1 MKHLA
6 RNLMLILMP
15 AWIALPVLAEDYRM
29 INLGGSN
36 LAGGKAIAI
45 NDRNQI
51 AGMLTNQYS
60 LVHAVLWEKGVMTDL
75 GTLGGRTSTLGAS
88 RHCLN
93 NKGQVVGWSEG
104 VNVSHAFVWQ
114 NGVMTDLTPLPGI
127 SSLAVAINDA
137 GQIAGTSV
145 GGAIPVSHAVIWQNG
160 AMIDLGSLIPGGSSG
175 ATDINALGPV
185 TGWADTAPGVRHAFI
200 WKDGQMTDLGA
211 PGGDSN
217 FSNGV
222 AINDSGAVVGNSSS
236 DIAPYTSHGFFWAN
250 GMTDIGTLGGAGTE
264 VQALNGL
271 GQVVGRSDPT
281 FGFGRPF
288 LWQNGQVTDLG
299 TLGGDN
305 FGIANDITQGSQVV
319 GYASTPAFHSFH
331 SFLWQN
337 GQMIDLGTLGG
348 TFSTG
353 IAINNKGW
361 IVGYSTV
368 TDSYYSS
375 AVLWTPDRS
384 PVADASATPIQV
396 ISPDNLSAQVTLDGS
411 RSSDPDGDSL
421 TYKWSSSRYWWFI
434 STGVKLTVWLSV
446 GSNPVTLEVS
456 DGWITNS
463 TSITVTVITAGQAVN
478 NLAGQV
484 SAANLQSGVTNTLL
498 GDLSA
503 AASSFNRGSFTSGAN
518 QLQQFMADVSA
529 QSGKKI
535 DMATANAFIAAAQ
548 AIVSAVAAK

>member
-1 MKHLA
+1 M
-6 RNLMLILMP
+6 
-15 AWIALPVLAEDYRM
+15 
-29 INLGGSN
+29 GSSFS
-36 LAGGKAIAI
+36 
-45 NDRNQI
+45 RVESVQI
-51 AGMLTNQYS
+51 ACIGPL
-60 LVHAVLWEKGVMTDL
+60 TDL

-93 NKGQVVGWSEG
+93 NMGQVVGWSEPANG
-104 VNVSHAFVWQ
+104 FSHAFVWQ
-114 NGVMTDLTPLPGI
+114 NGVMTDLAPLPGI
-127 SSLAVAINDA
+127 YSSAVAINDA

-145 GGAIPVSHAVIWQNG
+145 GGDIPVSHAVIWQNG
-160 AMIDLGSLIPGGSSG
+160 AMVDLGSLIPGGSSG
-175 ATDINALGPV
+175 ATDINALGQV

-217 FSNGV
+217 FSNSV
-222 AINDSGAVVGNSSS
+222 AINDSGAVVGNGSS
-236 DIAPYTSHGFFWAN
+236 DIPPYTPHGFFWAN

-288 LWQNGQVTDLG
+288 LWQNGQMTDLG

-305 FGIANDITQGSQVV
+305 FGIANDINQGSQVV

-361 IVGYSTV
+361 IVGSSTV
-368 TDSYYSS
+368 ADSYYTS

-384 PVADASATPIQV
+384 PVADASATLIQV
-396 ISPDNLSAQVTLDGS
+396 ISPDNVSAQVTLDGS
-411 RSSDPDGDSL
+411 RSSDPDGDPL
-421 TYKWSSSRYWWFI
+421 TYTWFLYGGRLGA
-434 STGVKLTVWLSV
+434 GVKFGVGLSV
-446 GSNPVTLEVS
+446 GSVPMSLEVS
-456 DGWITNS
+456 DGWMTNS
-463 TSITVTVITAGQAVN
+463 TTTFFVTVITAAQAVN

-484 SAANLQSGVTNTLL
+484 SAANIQSGVTNTLL

-503 AASSFNRGSFTSGAN
+503 AAASFNRGSFNSGAN
-518 QLQQFMADVSA
+518 QLQTFIADVSA

-535 DMATANAFIAAAQ
+535 DVATANAFIAAAQ
-548 AIVSAVAAK
+548 TIVSAVAVK